1 MKRLIWVAI
10 FFSSVFTFAQV
21 GIGTTTPMST
31 LDINGTLSVKH
42 VTLPVV
48 PTDFTAQTISDVEGV
63 YISVSPVV
71 NNQDFQLPDPRDF
84 PGRVYII
91 RNVQDTID
99 ADITISAAAIA
110 DGVLFFAGDSSTGFP
125 GPVDM
130 DSGLAGGHRT
140 KTLIFIS
147 DGSNWTYGI
156 LGF

>member
-1 MKRLIWVAI
+1 MKRVLII
-10 FFSSVFTFAQV
+10 TILLSSLCSFAQV
-21 GIGTTTPMST
+21 GIGTTTPLST
-31 LDINGTLSVKH
+31 LDINGNLSVKH
-42 VTLPVV
+42 VLLPVI
-48 PTDFTAQTISDVEGV
+48 PTDFTRQIIDDGV

-91 RNVQDTID
+91 RNVQDTLD
-99 ADITISAAAIA
+99 ADITMDPAVIAA
-110 DGVLFFAGDSSTGFP
+110 GVLFFAGDSSTGFA

-130 DSGLAGGHRT
+130 DSALGGGHRT

>member
-1 MKRLIWVAI
+1 MKRLELII
-10 FFSSVFTFAQV
+10 ILFSCFYATAQV
-21 GIGTTTPMST
+21 GIGTTTPLST
-31 LDINGTLSVKH
+31 LDINGNLSVKH
-42 VTLPVV
+42 VTLPAVA
-48 PTDFTAQTISDVEGV
+48 TDFTAQNIDDGV

-71 NNQDFQLPDPRDF
+71 NNQDFILPDPRIY

-91 RNVQDTID
+91 RNVQDTFD
-99 ADITISAAAIA
+99 ADIVMDPTAAAA
-110 DGVLFFAGDSSTGFP
+110 GVLFFAGDSSTGFA

-130 DSGLAGGHRT
+130 DSDLGGGHRT